1 MADFPLFVAAGEAL
15 TDMIV
20 QDPAQ
25 QQWFSQVGGSTW
37 NVARTMARLDVP
49 TAFAGAI
56 SRDVFGD
63 ALWQASE
70 AAKLDLR
77 FLQRYHHSPLLA
89 IVHRTDPPAYFFVG
103 DNSADLQFDAA
114 QLPQGW
120 SAHCRWV
127 HFGGIS
133 LARQPLASKLVAL
146 AEQLKLQGVRI
157 SYDPNYR
164 LLMNRDYDSTLRR
177 MTELADVVK
186 VSEEDLAGLFR
197 TDDIDTAF
205 ATLRSW
211 NPGATYLYTKGG
223 DGASGPTS
231 WRALPKPAIPAR
243 TAPSPAAS
251 SCTAW
256 ATSQERAF
264 GDHPYRRRPGSS
276 GQSRHAVPEG
286 RERCST
292 SSIPR
297 RAPRCPQYRGP
308 GENASAKSAGTRRST
323 ASPRLMKDDRD
334 KNFIAT
340 NQDGKTVNRWLTT
353 GFLAASATTNETAF
367 LTYKV
372 VRSTGM
378 LAFDNQAR
386 V

>member
-1 MADFPLFVAAGEAL
+1 MAHFPLFVAAGEAL

-37 NVARTMARLDVP
+37 NVARAMAKLDVP

-70 AAKLDLR
+70 AATLDLR
-77 FLQRYHHSPLLA
+77 FLQRYDHSPLLA
-89 IVHRTDPPAYFFVG
+89 IVHRTDPPVYFFVG
-103 DNSADLQFDAA
+103 DNSADLQFDAT

-120 SAHCRWV
+120 SAQCRWV

-133 LARQPLASKLVAL
+133 LARQPLAGKLVAL

-164 LLMNRDYDSTLRR
+164 LLMDRSYDSTLRR

-197 TDDIDTAF
+197 TDDIETAF

-211 NPGATYLYTKGG
+211 NPAATYLYTKGG
-223 DGASGPTS
+223 DGAALHIGDDAWHLPAPKIEVVDTVGAGDASIAALAWS
-231 WRALPKPAIPAR
+231 MMHRADA
-243 TAPSPAAS
+243 APLQHLRFSVAAGAAA
-251 SCTAW
+251 CLA
-256 ATSQERAF
+256 
-264 GDHPYRRRPGSS
+264 PG
-276 GQSRHAVPEG
+276 
-286 RERCST
+286 
-292 SSIPR
+292 
-297 RAPRCPQYRGP
+297 
-308 GENASAKSAGTRRST
+308 
-323 ASPRLMKDDRD
+323 ASPPS
-334 KNFIAT
+334 
-340 NQDGKTVNRWLTT
+340 
-353 GFLAASATTNETAF
+353 LAAIEA
-367 LTYKV
+367 LLD
-372 VRSTGM
+372 RS
-378 LAFDNQAR
+378 
-386 V
+386 